1 MKKKN
6 IFLLFH
12 EKNIFY
18 FSSLLSLL
26 TQYKLCTA
34 EKEWAM
40 TIVPK
45 VIRLSVH
52 TFQPQILIYRRGY
65 SKYHHRAGDVY

>member
-1 MKKKN
+1 MK
-6 IFLLFH
+6 
-12 EKNIFY
+12 KNIFY

-45 VIRLSVH
+45 VLNNVFLFISL
-52 TFQPQILIYRRGY
+52 TILGIE
-65 SKYHHRAGDVY
+65 SI